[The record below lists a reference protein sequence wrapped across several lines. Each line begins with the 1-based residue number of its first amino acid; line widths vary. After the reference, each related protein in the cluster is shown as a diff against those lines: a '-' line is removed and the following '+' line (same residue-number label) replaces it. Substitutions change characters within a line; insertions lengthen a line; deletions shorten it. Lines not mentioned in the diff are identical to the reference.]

1 MEYLPGLYTCNFSR
15 VTTYNILGQ
24 PSPTHA
30 ARLYRAGHREGKAEV
45 RLLPKGTSQFSLAL
59 DSFPFGVLGKEI
71 NKKAS
76 SKMVTDPNLT
86 LNHMIR
92 DLIPAAME
100 TAFIGANIRDGFKE
114 TGTYPFNTETIKTNY
129 RENLDRQSIEEKK
142 GPLSVIEDIVKEQ
155 LSDIFKKDCTKKQQ
169 RKPKS
174 KASIHL
180 WAFSTS

>member
-1 MEYLPGLYTCNFSR
+1 
-15 VTTYNILGQ
+15 
-24 PSPTHA
+24 
-30 ARLYRAGHREGKAEV
+30 
-45 RLLPKGTSQFSLAL
+45 
-59 DSFPFGVLGKEI
+59 
-71 NKKAS
+71 
-76 SKMVTDPNLT
+76 MVTDPNLT

-114 TGTYPFNTETIKTNY
+114 TGTYPFNTETIKTNC